1 MRTWIAAI
9 SVLVVAVVAALLV
22 PWWLPPLLAFVG
34 ARSEEIQGLESL
46 VQLVVL
52 AVAGLVAFLGIRR
65 RRKNG
70 PSVGRDYVARDRI
83 TNIYQQQTPTV
94 DALHQLPQ
102 PPRNFTGR
110 GRDIAEFMAELEKRG
125 AVISCRGM
133 GGVGKTALALVLAQ
147 RLTDRYPDA
156 QIFLNLRGVPQQESV
171 TKQEPVTTAEA
182 MAHVIRAFHPD
193 FKPPDDRNQLQAQ
206 YHSVLEGRRV
216 LLLMDNAADRPQVE
230 PLVPPP
236 TCLMLVTTRQ
246 RFTLPGLFWKDLD
259 ALPPGE
265 ARALVLR
272 IAPRIGE
279 AADEMAEV
287 CGRLPLALVTAASA
301 LAERPDLDPAG
312 HLARLREATKRLKLV
327 DASLSLSYD
336 LLDAGTGRRFA
347 ALAVFAGGFDARGAA
362 AVWDI
367 PPDEA
372 REVLGELVRYSLV
385 QYEAAAGRYHLHDL
399 VRVFADS
406 RLAKGER
413 AGAEKRHAA
422 QYKAVLA
429 QADDLFLKGGQAVL
443 SGLAL
448 FDAEWENIRAGQ
460 AWAADHAAKDP
471 AAAALCNA
479 YPDAGVYCL
488 SLRLHPREWIRWLEA
503 ALAAARKVND
513 RAGEGVH
520 LGNLGLAYADLGE
533 VRRAIELYEQ
543 QLEITR
549 EIGDRRG
556 EGNALGNLGSAYAR
570 LGEAR
575 RAIEFYEQ
583 ALAIAHEIGDR
594 RGEEANLGNLGLSYA
609 ALSEVRRAIEFY
621 EQALAIAREIGDRRG
636 EGQALGNL
644 GNAYARLGEVRRAI
658 EFYEQA
664 LAIDREI
671 GDKRGEGIFLWNMA
685 LAYEKMGDRREAVSL
700 AAASL
705 EIYEAIEDPNAEK
718 VRRTLQEWR
727 GGG

>member
-1 MRTWIAAI
+1 MARAKPRVITTSKPLPFEALEPGEFERMGLW
-9 SVLVVAVVAALLV
+9 LVEAEGYLRPQHFGEAGSDRGIDILACKADGKGEHVWCFQCKRYQKIGAAALKAEV
-22 PWWLPPLLAFVG
+22 DKYEGLADDHGWPQPVG
-34 ARSEEIQGLESL
+34 
-46 VQLVVL
+46 VV
-52 AVAGLVAFLGIRR
+52 F
-65 RRKNG
+65 
-70 PSVGRDYVARDRI
+70 I
-83 TNIYQQQTPTV
+83 TNARVTAQTRTAVMAYCQARGYLCEFWARTELDMRVKRHRRIVHEFFDAIGPPPTA

-102 PPRNFTGR
+102 PPRDFTGR
-110 GRDIAEFMAELEKRG
+110 EQDIAEFMAELEKRG

-156 QIFLNLRGVPQQESV
+156 QVFLNLRGVPQQESV

-193 FKPPDDRNQLQAQ
+193 FKPPDDRNQLEGH
-206 YHSVLEGRRV
+206 YHSVLAGRRV
-216 LLLMDNAADRPQVE
+216 LLLMDNALDRPQVE
-230 PLVPPP
+230 PLIPPP

-246 RFTLPGLFWKDLD
+246 RFTLPGLYWKDLD
-259 ALPPGE
+259 TLPPE
-265 ARALVLR
+265 DARDLVLE

-287 CGRLPLALVTAASA
+287 CGRLPLAIVTAASA
-301 LAERPDLDPAG
+301 LAERADLDPG
-312 HLARLREATKRLKLV
+312 GYVARLRKARKRLELV

-347 ALAVFAGGFDARGAA
+347 ALAVFPAGFDAGGAA

-385 QYEAAAGRYHLHDL
+385 EYEEAAGRHHLHDL

-406 RLAKGER
+406 RLAKRER

-422 QYKAVLA
+422 HYEGVLRRAKETYKQGGDAV
-429 QADDLFLKGGQAVL
+429 VH
-443 SGLAL
+443 GLAL

-460 AWAADHAAKDP
+460 AWAAGHTAKDR

-488 SLRLHPREWIRWLEA
+488 SLRLHPRERIRWFEA
-503 ALAAARKVND
+503 ALTAARELKD
-513 RAGEGVH
+513 RGGEGVH
-520 LGNLGLAYADLGE
+520 LGNLGNAYAALGE
-533 VRRAIELYEQ
+533 VRRAIEFHEQ
-543 QLEITR
+543 ALAIDR
-549 EIGDRRG
+549 ETGDRRG
-556 EGNALGNLGSAYAR
+556 EGQDLGNLGLAYAA

-575 RAIEFYEQ
+575 RAIEF
-583 ALAIAHEIGDR
+583 H
-594 RGEEANLGNLGLSYA
+594 
-609 ALSEVRRAIEFY
+609 
-621 EQALAIAREIGDRRG
+621 
-636 EGQALGNL
+636 
-644 GNAYARLGEVRRAI
+644 
-658 EFYEQA
+658 EQA
-664 LAIDREI
+664 LAIDRET
-671 GDKRGEGIFLWNMA
+671 GDKRGEGNALWNMA

-705 EIYEAIEDPNAEK
+705 EIFEAIEDPNAEK
-718 VRRTLQEWR
+718 VRRALQKWK
-727 GGG
+727 G